1 MNVTGADLLAVLAA
15 GCGGSSFGSFLHVHE
30 ALLDA
35 SSAHFAAVRPAAPG
49 LHPAT
54 CSRGEEQEA
63 TASEF
68 TSHSAATCHLLVH
81 ANSART
87 WKGKKSAN
95 ILLLHL
101 SRFFRNLYF
110 TWEFLFSGQLF
121 TFTLC
126 RSVLS
131 NYYLRK
137 TCCLRLCLK
146 ATNSFEI

>member
-15 GCGGSSFGSFLHVHE
+15 GRGGSSFGSFLHVHE

-81 ANSART
+81 ANSACKYFVT
-87 WKGKKSAN
+87 AFKS
-95 ILLLHL
+95 IFQESVLYLRI
-101 SRFFRNLYF
+101 SFFRATFYF
-110 TWEFLFSGQLF
+110 YSLSIC
-121 TFTLC
+121 TF
-126 RSVLS
+126 
-131 NYYLRK
+131 
-137 TCCLRLCLK
+137 
-146 ATNSFEI
+146 